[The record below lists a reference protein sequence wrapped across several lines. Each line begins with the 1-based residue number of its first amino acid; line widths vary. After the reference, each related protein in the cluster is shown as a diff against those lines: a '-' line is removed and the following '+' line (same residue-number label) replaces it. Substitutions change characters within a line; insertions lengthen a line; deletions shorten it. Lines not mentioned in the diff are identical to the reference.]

1 MIHKIIHISD
11 IHIPNSE
18 EKRPYSEML
27 KNMLGAILDEIG
39 ETDPNEVR
47 IVIVGDTFDQKIK
60 ATNEA
65 KSMFHEMLNY
75 LNEIAKT
82 YIVAGNHDMLENNT
96 DRMDSLN
103 PTFDISGVYENIV
116 YADKELGFKSG
127 FIVDDNIVFVLYS
140 MHDSFARPGDFDFMK
155 KKVGDEKKIIGL
167 YHGEICGAVTDTGN
181 VSTTGI
187 DFSYFEGCDC
197 VMAGHIHKF
206 QEIKQNGIPL
216 VYSGSVFQK
225 DAGENTTVHGFVSW
239 DIDTMTYKH
248 CEVANDYKIYKFEM
262 TDYEDVT
269 NDTEKL
275 LNL

>member
-1 MIHKIIHISD
+1 MIEKIIHVAD

-18 EKRPYSEML
+18 EKRPYREML

-39 ETDPNEVR
+39 DIPSENVR
-47 IVIVGDTFDQKIK
+47 IVIVGDVFDQKIK

-103 PTFDISGVYENIV
+103 PTFEIVGAYDNIT
-116 YADKELGFKSG
+116 YIDKELDFKSG
-127 FIVDDNIVFVLYS
+127 FIVDDNVVFALYS
-140 MHDSFARPGDFDFMK
+140 MHDSFARPGDFELMK
-155 KKVGDEKKIIGL
+155 ESVGDEKKIIGL
-167 YHGEICGAVTDTGN
+167 YHGDTCGSVTDSGRT
-181 VSTTGI
+181 SETGI

-206 QEIKQNGIPL
+206 QEVKQNGIPL

-225 DAGENTTVHGFVSW
+225 DAGENTSVHGFVSW
-239 DIDTMTYKH
+239 DIETMSYKH
-248 CEVANDYKIYKFEM
+248 CEVNNDYRIFKFEM
-262 TDYEDVT
+262 SDYEDVN
-269 NDTEKL
+269 NDIEKIV
-275 LNL
+275 NL